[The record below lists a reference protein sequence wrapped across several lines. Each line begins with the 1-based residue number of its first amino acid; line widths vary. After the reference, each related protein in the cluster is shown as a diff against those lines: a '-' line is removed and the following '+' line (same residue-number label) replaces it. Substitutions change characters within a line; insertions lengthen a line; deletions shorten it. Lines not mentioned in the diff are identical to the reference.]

1 MGEADTQPLE
11 EKLASQEQEE
21 EERDEVW
28 GWLVPFLT
36 SSSLLDPKLVSLKEG
51 RVTVGREAD
60 VIIDQRLFEGNQ
72 ENRNWLKVS
81 RVHFE
86 VRRGHG
92 RAALLDKSSKAPSS
106 TK

>member
-11 EKLASQEQEE
+11 EKLASQEEEE

-28 GWLVPFLT
+28 GWLVPLPP
-36 SSSLLDPKLVSLKEG
+36 SSLLDPKLVSLKEG

-60 VIIDQRLFEGNQ
+60 VIIDQRLFEGNH

-81 RVHFE
+81 RVHF
-86 VRRGHG
+86 VHFV
-92 RAALLDKSSKAPSS
+92 
-106 TK
+106 